1 MDGPRSRGYGAR
13 SGYDVR
19 PRRLRGSPEGRDGV
33 NRDVHITPRKI
44 EVEHEGSCFGCNRRN
59 RTADRPRRPGER
71 PFRRCRGSLEGPRPC
86 PWVVALFE
94 YLQLVAYCNRQIA
107 ETKRSAL

>member
-1 MDGPRSRGYGAR
+1 VNRLVCAR
-13 SGYDVR
+13 S
-19 PRRLRGSPEGRDGV
+19 
-33 NRDVHITPRKI
+33 HIYRK
-44 EVEHEGSCFGCNRRN
+44 H
-59 RTADRPRRPGER
+59 A
-71 PFRRCRGSLEGPRPC
+71 C